1 MVDMPAY
8 HWFSLH
14 TAARSYDF
22 GAMDCGDSSEMVVL
36 WVLTLQELV
45 AEAIGL
51 AHGAGSSSFFSA
63 LSFLQQRWQRDSLP
77 GKEWQCLHCT
87 FLNPARTANVVCATC
102 SSPRPPLTMCPCL
115 MPLLPMLR
123 ALEASLE
130 VDALSGNGADAH
142 LLWYL
147 IEVLETPP
155 PAPFSWAIRCRH
167 GDSGMRR
174 LGLVNGTDETFTL
187 NHEHFVQLRSRI
199 ADLRAASGQTQMLPA
214 LEQLFV
220 APGDEESPAGSTR
233 SRESDFAQDLP
244 FEEALAI
251 AAARSLEPAPPQVM
265 PSSPMELHDV
275 AASATEYGQFGARDP
290 PMVERAGS
298 SDLQSAP
305 LDAADVFR
313 HCMSGSVAELRRFL
327 DQGGHAD
334 TVYKGAYGW
343 DVGPDWGFT
352 KPTDGIT
359 VLNYVATWTDVIGP
373 RPAAEMARLLL
384 RAGADPSRDDA
395 LDKWFTPLH
404 NAVANGARDVAE
416 AILEAHPECVNI
428 TTGDGRTPLHVLVL
442 CDDNTD
448 RQATLE
454 LLLRYEVALNFAE
467 PFEGNTPL
475 HAAAKEGCAEVVAF
489 LMQVGASVE
498 ATNEAGRTALQ
509 EVTFEMQQLEH
520 NQEGSSSTRRSR
532 LAETIETMQLI
543 ASVT

>member
-1 MVDMPAY
+1 
-8 HWFSLH
+8 
-14 TAARSYDF
+14 
-22 GAMDCGDSSEMVVL
+22 
-36 WVLTLQELV
+36 
-45 AEAIGL
+45 
-51 AHGAGSSSFFSA
+51 
-63 LSFLQQRWQRDSLP
+63 
-77 GKEWQCLHCT
+77 
-87 FLNPARTANVVCATC
+87 
-102 SSPRPPLTMCPCL
+102 MCPCL

-475 HAAAKEGCAEVVAF
+475 HAAAKEGCAEVCLEALLLLAPDPRCRLAGMLSRWGYFLVVLRCWICAQVVAF